1 MSLQGAEQWR
11 CGSDMQSEL
20 KNTLKYTKNILN
32 DNFEERQ
39 N

>member
-1 MSLQGAEQWR
+1 M
-11 CGSDMQSEL
+11 
-20 KNTLKYTKNILN
+20 LKYTKNILN

>member
-1 MSLQGAEQWR
+1 
-11 CGSDMQSEL
+11 MQSEL

-32 DNFEERQ
+32 NNFEERQ

>member
-1 MSLQGAEQWR
+1 
-11 CGSDMQSEL
+11 MQSEL

-39 N
+39 NLKSEF

>member
-1 MSLQGAEQWR
+1 
-11 CGSDMQSEL
+11 MQSEL